1 MKKIYLSFLFVFT
14 SLAIFAQS
22 VVINKVFNSG
32 LTAGNEDAIELI
44 VVGAHP
50 LAPVDLRGML
60 VKNYTSNGT
69 VDGGCYTFTTNALWA
84 NVKSGTIIVLRRN
97 VATTDTDIS
106 GASDFNLAV
115 NLDDPTYFTAGTVAM
130 NIASVDMVMLKAAGS
145 AYPGE
150 AGSIHA
156 VSFGNSVA
164 TANYNN
170 VTGPKMRSTSTVGT
184 GAIGIAQNFNGSLAD
199 YSNASGFVVLLSSN
213 TDILNGNIVL
223 GSPSILTS
231 GNSRNRRFVNI
242 LRPGVVIESV
252 YNSGQANGIGDVVK
266 LKVLSASA
274 VDMRGMFIKD
284 FKTNGTESNIYYKFS
299 DASGSIWQSVPSG
312 TVITL
317 TRAVSGTSADV
328 NSADLTLDVLLTNTA
343 PAANT
348 EFNSTNTDAT
358 NFLDI
363 DENDMLVIQPAAD
376 NNLTLTAEAVV
387 NHAMAF
393 GSVFSTA
400 GSKYELIGFGTK
412 VGLSNALVA
421 DARISVQNTT
431 ASVNYYNSNLA
442 ISLNVLP
449 VELISF
455 TAEKQLNNIHLKW
468 STLTESNN
476 ARYDIYR
483 ASNGS
488 DFIKIASLNGAGTS
502 STILNYNLTDNNPS
516 AGDNYYKLVQVD
528 RDGTEKVLKIIVFQ
542 NNLQAFNA
550 YINNNSLFINAV
562 SSKSQKAVVLV
573 SNVSGQ
579 VVYNQAVVLQKGDN
593 AFAIELKNN
602 ASLYILKVQFDDNV
616 VVKKLASSTF

>member
-1 MKKIYLSFLFVFT
+1 MKKIYALFLFVFT

-252 YNSGQANGIGDVVK
+252 YNSGQANGIGDIIK

-274 VDMRGMFIKD
+274 LDMRGMFIKD
-284 FKTNGTESNIYYKFS
+284 LKTNGTESNIYYKFS
-299 DASGSIWQSVPSG
+299 DASGSIWESVPSG

-328 NSADLTLDVLLTNTA
+328 NSADLTLDVLLANTA
-343 PAANT
+343 PVGNA
-348 EFNSTNTDAT
+348 EFNSSNTDAT

-363 DENDMLVIQPAAD
+363 DENDMLVIQPVAD
-376 NNLTLTAEAVV
+376 NNLSLTGESIIT
-387 NHAMAF
+387 HAMAF
-393 GSVFSTA
+393 GSVFSTV
-400 GSKYELIGFGTK
+400 GSKYDLIGFGPK
-412 VGLSNALVA
+412 VGIASTLVT
-421 DARISVQNTT
+421 DARIAVQNTT
-431 ASVNYYNSNLA
+431 SPINYYNSNLA
-442 ISLNVLP
+442 ITLNVLP
-449 VELISF
+449 VELITF
-455 TAEKQLNNIHLKW
+455 TAEKQFNSVNLKW

-483 ASNGS
+483 AANGT
-488 DFIKIASLNGAGTS
+488 DFIKITSINGAGTS
-502 STILNYNLTDNNPS
+502 SNVLNYSYIDNNPL

-528 RDGTEKVLKIIVFQ
+528 RDGTEKVLKVIVFE
-542 NNLQAFNA
+542 NSIRAFNA
-550 YINNNSLFINAV
+550 YVNNNNLFINAI
-562 SSKSQKAVVLV
+562 SSKNQRAAILL
-573 SNVSGQ
+573 SNLSGQ

-593 AFAIELKNN
+593 AFALELKNN
-602 ASLYILKVQFDDNV
+602 ASFYILKVQFDDDV
-616 VVKKLASSTF
+616 IVKKLVSSTF

>member
-252 YNSGQANGIGDVVK
+252 YNSGQANGIGDIIK

-274 VDMRGMFIKD
+274 LDMRGMFIKD
-284 FKTNGTESNIYYKFS
+284 LKTNGTESNIYYKFS
-299 DASGSIWQSVPSG
+299 DASGSIWESVPSG

-328 NSADLTLDVLLTNTA
+328 NSADLTLDVLLANTA
-343 PAANT
+343 PVGNA
-348 EFNSTNTDAT
+348 EFNSSNTDAT

-363 DENDMLVIQPAAD
+363 DENDMLVIQPVAD
-376 NNLTLTAEAVV
+376 NNLSLTGESIIT
-387 NHAMAF
+387 HAMAF
-393 GSVFSTA
+393 GSVFSTV
-400 GSKYELIGFGTK
+400 GSKYDLIGFGPK
-412 VGLSNALVA
+412 VGIASTLVT
-421 DARISVQNTT
+421 DARIAVQNTT
-431 ASVNYYNSNLA
+431 SPINYYNSNLA
-442 ISLNVLP
+442 ITLNVLP
-449 VELISF
+449 VELITF
-455 TAEKQLNNIHLKW
+455 TAEKQFNSVNLKW

-483 ASNGS
+483 AANGT
-488 DFIKIASLNGAGTS
+488 DFIKITSINGAGTS
-502 STILNYNLTDNNPS
+502 SNVLNYSYIDNNPL

-528 RDGTEKVLKIIVFQ
+528 RDGTEKVLKVIVFE
-542 NNLQAFNA
+542 NSIRAFNA
-550 YINNNSLFINAV
+550 YVNNNNLFINAI
-562 SSKSQKAVVLV
+562 SSKNQRAAILL
-573 SNVSGQ
+573 SNLSGQ

-593 AFAIELKNN
+593 AFALELKNN
-602 ASLYILKVQFDDNV
+602 ASFYILKVQFDDDV
-616 VVKKLASSTF
+616 IVKKLVSSTF